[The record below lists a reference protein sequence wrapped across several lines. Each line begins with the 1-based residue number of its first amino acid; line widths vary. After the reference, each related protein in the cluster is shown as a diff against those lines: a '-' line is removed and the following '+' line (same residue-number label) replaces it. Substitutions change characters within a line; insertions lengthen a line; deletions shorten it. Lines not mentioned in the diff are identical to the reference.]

1 MSREQLL
8 VEVVA
13 SEATGRP
20 TIEPRLADVVSL
32 RTRGGDHA

>member
-1 MSREQLL
+1 MTREELL

-20 TIEPRLADVVSL
+20 TIEPRLADVVRV
-32 RTRGGDHA
+32 RTGGGARA